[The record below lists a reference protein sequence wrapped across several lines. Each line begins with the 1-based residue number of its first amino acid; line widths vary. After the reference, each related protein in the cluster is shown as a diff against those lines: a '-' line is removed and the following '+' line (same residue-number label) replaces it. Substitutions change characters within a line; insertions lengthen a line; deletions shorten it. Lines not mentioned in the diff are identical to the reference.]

1 MQTPFIKLGRI
12 IPALILIAVLG
23 AVAVNVYKRSF
34 SIQGPEGKGRK
45 LLPENVSASTE
56 GFTYVQTEQ
65 GKPKFEINA
74 RVNLGLKDN
83 KNLFEEVTVKIF
95 GKDGL
100 FFDTVTSRHC
110 EYDQSKE
117 EITFLGDVVIKVSE
131 LVTKST
137 EHKTTPLPEEKLTT
151 IQVERIKYL
160 KSNGLIETE
169 EDLVF
174 ARGKI
179 HGKSRGLSY
188 DSNRQSLRLKAAVV
202 IFVEPVKPTEMPIEI
217 QSDQADYEKAS
228 SQLILRSKVIV
239 KRGPNS
245 LHADLVEAF
254 LRPVDSSVS
263 RIEATGHVNA
273 TSLDPKVLLQS
284 SSDHGTYVFDSTG
297 RWLEKIFLQG
307 TVMIRSLNPDL
318 NRMLT
323 SDRSEIAFNS
333 KTNIIHTVQ
342 ANGNV
347 VLTIRDT
354 MQATRTT
361 PTAPV
366 APPGSPV
373 EPLHCCGP
381 GDKRLT
387 SPEMVAY
394 LTENGKEFSVI
405 KTHGVSVLEEF
416 PLEGNDE
423 KRVLTAKLFVLTFDS
438 NTNRPEK
445 FYAERQVKME
455 VFPSAAPAK
464 VTTSD
469 TLEALFDKE
478 TRQMSQLTQKG
489 HFKYVE
495 LDRIATSSKATYYAE
510 EKRLVMEG
518 EPQMKDSK
526 LRTTADRVEFFQTEN
541 LVKAW
546 GSVRSTYENREQTSE
561 TGPFQTHSPVFASS
575 DYLEVQTLDGT
586 ASYQKR
592 AKLWQ
597 GDQVIRAD
605 TILLY
610 RKERKMFADKSV
622 KSTFYAE
629 KDSGESDR
637 PRKEKKPISI
647 TADHFQYE
655 DLQQQATYTGSVQVW
670 DAMGTMRSKQLDVYF
685 VSEDGKKTVQRM
697 WAQGDVKI
705 HQPGRDSW
713 SESAEYFPSNRKVIL
728 EGGSPRIV
736 DSARG
741 STAGARLTL
750 FIDDG
755 SIFVE
760 GDSEK
765 RSFTTQRVTR

>member
-1 MQTPFIKLGRI
+1 METPFIKLGRI
-12 IPALILIAVLG
+12 IPAVILLLVLG
-23 AVAVNVYKRSF
+23 AVGFSIYRRSF
-34 SIQGPEGKGRK
+34 FIQGPETRGRK

-74 RVNLGLKDN
+74 KVNLGLKDN

-117 EITFLGDVVIKVSE
+117 EITFLGNVVIKLSE

-137 EHKTTPLPEEKLTT
+137 EHKTTPPPEEKLTT
-151 IQVERIKYL
+151 IQVEKINYL

-202 IFVEPVKPTEMPIEI
+202 IFVEPVKPDEAPIEI
-217 QSDQADYEKAS
+217 QSDQLDYEKS
-228 SQLILRSKVIV
+228 SSRLILRSKVTV
-239 KRGPNS
+239 KRGTNS

-254 LRPVDSSVS
+254 LRPEDSSIS
-263 RIEATGHVNA
+263 RIEANGHVNA
-273 TSLDPKVLLQS
+273 ISLDPKVLLQS
-284 SSDHGTYVFDSTG
+284 NSDHATYFFDITG
-297 RWLEKIFLQG
+297 RWLEKIYLQG

-318 NRMLT
+318 KRLLT
-323 SDRSEIAFNS
+323 SDRSEIAFKS
-333 KTNIIHTVQ
+333 KTNIMQSVR

-354 MQATRTT
+354 MQARRTLPALPAAPGT
-361 PTAPV
+361 PLESV
-366 APPGSPV
+366 
-373 EPLHCCGP
+373 HCCGP

-394 LTENGKEFSVI
+394 LREDGKEFSLI
-405 KTHGVSVLEEF
+405 NTYGASVLEEF
-416 PLEGNDE
+416 PLEGTDE
-423 KRVLTAKLFVLTFDS
+423 KRVLSAKLFILTFDQ

-445 FYAERQVKME
+445 FYAERQVRVE
-455 VFPSAAPAK
+455 VFPSAAPVK

-469 TLEALFDKE
+469 TLDALFDKE
-478 TRQMSQLTQKG
+478 TRQISQLIQKG
-489 HFKYVE
+489 HFRYVE
-495 LDRIATSSKATYYAE
+495 LDRIATSAKATYYAG

-518 EPQMKDSK
+518 EPQIKDSK
-526 LRTTADRVEFFQTEN
+526 LKTTADRVEYFQTEN

-546 GSVRSTYENREQTSE
+546 GSVRSVYENREPTSG
-561 TGPFQTHSPVFASS
+561 TGPFRTNTPVFASS

-597 GDQVIRAD
+597 GDQMIRAD
-605 TILLY
+605 TILLD

-622 KSTFYAE
+622 KSIFYSE
-629 KDSGESDR
+629 DDSGKPDR
-637 PRKEKKPISI
+637 VRKERKPITV
-647 TADHFQYE
+647 TADHLKYE
-655 DLQQQATYTGSVQVW
+655 DLQMQATYMGSVQVW
-670 DAMGTMRSKQLDVYF
+670 EETGTMKSNQLDIYF
-685 VSEDGKKTVQRM
+685 VSEDGKKTIQRM
-697 WAQGDVKI
+697 WAQGDVAI
-705 HQPGRDSW
+705 HQPGRDSR
-713 SESAEYFPSNRKVIL
+713 SESAEYFPSERKVIL
-728 EGGSPRIV
+728 EADRPE
-736 DSARG
+736 
-741 STAGARLTL
+741 L
-750 FIDDG
+750 
-755 SIFVE
+755 
-760 GDSEK
+760 
-765 RSFTTQRVTR
+765 

>member
-1 MQTPFIKLGRI
+1 METPFIKLGRI

-23 AVAVNVYKRSF
+23 AVGVSVYKRSF

-74 RVNLGLKDN
+74 KVNLGLKDN

-110 EYDQSKE
+110 EYDQTKE
-117 EITFLGDVVIKVSE
+117 EITFLGNVVIKVSE

-137 EHKTTPLPEEKLTT
+137 ERKTAPPPEEKLTT
-151 IQVERIKYL
+151 IQVEKIKYL

-188 DSNRQSLRLKAAVV
+188 DSNRQSLRLKAGVV
-202 IFVEPVKPTEMPIEI
+202 IFVEPVKPGEAPIEI
-217 QSDQADYEKAS
+217 QSDQADYEKTS

-239 KRGPNS
+239 KRGPNL
-245 LHADLVEAF
+245 LHADLIETF
-254 LRPVDSSVS
+254 LRPEDSSVS
-263 RIEATGHVNA
+263 RIEASGHVNT

-284 SSDHGTYVFDSTG
+284 SSDHGTYVFDTTG
-297 RWLEKIFLQG
+297 RWLDRIFLQG
-307 TVMIRSLNPDL
+307 AVMIRSLDPDL
-318 NRMLT
+318 KRLLT

-354 MQATRTT
+354 TQVMRTT
-361 PTAPV
+361 PAMP
-366 APPGSPV
+366 AAPGSPV
-373 EPLHCCGP
+373 ELLHCCEP

-394 LTENGKEFSVI
+394 LRENGKEFSVI
-405 KTHGVSVLEEF
+405 KTHGASVLEEF

-423 KRVLTAKLFVLTFDS
+423 KRVLTAKLFTLTFDP

-445 FYAERQVKME
+445 FYAERQVRVE
-455 VFPSAAPAK
+455 VFPSAAPVK

-478 TRQMSQLTQKG
+478 TRQMSQLNQKG

-495 LDRIATSSKATYYAE
+495 LDRIATSSKATYYAA

-518 EPQMKDSK
+518 EPQIKDSK

-546 GSVRSTYENREQTSE
+546 GNVRSTYENREPTGE
-561 TGPFQTHSPVFASS
+561 TGPFRTHSPVFASS

-586 ASYQKR
+586 ASYQKK

-622 KSTFYAE
+622 KSTFYSE
-629 KDSGESDR
+629 KDSGESGR
-637 PRKEKKPISI
+637 SRKEKKPISV

-655 DLQQQATYTGSVQVW
+655 DLQQQATYTGNVQVW
-670 DAMGTMRSKQLDVYF
+670 DEMGTMRSKQLDVYF
-685 VSEDGKKTVQRM
+685 ISEDGKKTVQRM

-705 HQPGRDSW
+705 HQPGRDSS
-713 SESAEYFPSNRKVIL
+713 SESAEYFPSDRKVIL
-728 EGGSPRIV
+728 EGGSPRIA

-760 GDSEK
+760 GDPEK